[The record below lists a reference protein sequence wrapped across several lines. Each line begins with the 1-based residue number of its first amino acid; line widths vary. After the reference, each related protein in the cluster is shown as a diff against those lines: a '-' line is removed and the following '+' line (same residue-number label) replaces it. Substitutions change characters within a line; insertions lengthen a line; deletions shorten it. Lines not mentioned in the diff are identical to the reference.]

1 MEIIDEE
8 EERKNKQCLECFFD
22 FGKDL
27 LFYFEGK
34 ESKDISFKDL
44 NDFVKQWL
52 LDHFIIGV

>member
-8 EERKNKQCLECFFD
+8 EETKNKRCLECFFD
-22 FGKDL
+22 FGKDIL
-27 LFYFEGK
+27 LHFEGK

-52 LDHFIIGV
+52 IDHYIIGV